1 MRRRGPRHGEEPV
14 NAPECVTQL
23 LSRGETLEEG
33 FRMTGCAIYATSAR
47 LIKVRGK
54 DVTSYDYPGLA
65 GVRESTRYNVWLILC
80 GVAFIAVSGL
90 NSVFP
95 AAGAALIILGIFM
108 KSRVLEI
115 SSTTHAEPLRL
126 EGDSQALNALL
137 LLLKR
142 KRPDLSE

>member
-1 MRRRGPRHGEEPV
+1 
-14 NAPECVTQL
+14 
-23 LSRGETLEEG
+23 
-33 FRMTGCAIYATSAR
+33 MTGCAIYATSAR

-95 AAGAALIILGIFM
+95 AAGAALQVHFPLLVTLKVALQAIQPALHALDEPQGEAPGVEDPVSDAYSGDTGQQR
-108 KSRVLEI
+108 KQAGRRHDSYLPPLACRSR
-115 SSTTHAEPLRL
+115 
-126 EGDSQALNALL
+126 ALQPGLCA
-137 LLLKR
+137 
-142 KRPDLSE
+142 PPH

>member
-1 MRRRGPRHGEEPV
+1 
-14 NAPECVTQL
+14 
-23 LSRGETLEEG
+23 
-33 FRMTGCAIYATSAR
+33 MTGCAIYATSAR

-65 GVRESTRYNVWLILC
+65 GVRESPRYNVWLILC
-80 GVAFIAVSGL
+80 GTAFIAGSGL
-90 NSVFP
+90 NFVFP
-95 AAGAALIILGIFM
+95 VAGAALIILGIFM